1 MFPLSNMQK
10 FEHSSIGTKLFLQIN
25 SSDDFSEKF
34 SEIIAFL
41 DAFDD
46 KYSRFKK
53 DNWLYT
59 LNQSGQNLLDEHTEK
74 MIFFMQKIARETDGY
89 FDPTIGKRLSELGY
103 GNSDFFFSP
112 KKFSHQDLEKI
123 LTISEN
129 IVFIKKWFELE
140 FGGLGKWYLID
151 WIFDFLQKNLPENV
165 DFLINFGG
173 DMACR
178 GTWKIALE
186 SPFVDGEAIGILE
199 FSNSFLACSAG
210 NKRKFWKS
218 HHLINPYSGESARE
232 IAAVFL
238 ETPNMIQNAG
248 MLTDSLATAFSVMD
262 WDFATQ
268 KINNFHK
275 IQGVLVRKSGEFFK
289 TPNSHMQLFS

>member
-1 MFPLSNMQK
+1 M
-10 FEHSSIGTKLFLQIN
+10 
-25 SSDDFSEKF
+25 
-34 SEIIAFL
+34 
-41 DAFDD
+41 
-46 KYSRFKK
+46 
-53 DNWLYT
+53 
-59 LNQSGQNLLDEHTEK
+59 
-74 MIFFMQKIARETDGY
+74 
-89 FDPTIGKRLSELGY
+89 
-103 GNSDFFFSP
+103 
-112 KKFSHQDLEKI
+112 
-123 LTISEN
+123 
-129 IVFIKKWFELE
+129 
-140 FGGLGKWYLID
+140 ID
-151 WIFDFLQKNLPENV
+151 WIFDFLQKNLPENI

-210 NKRKFWKS
+210 NKRKFGKS
-218 HHLINPYSGESARE
+218 HHLINPHSGESARE
-232 IAAVFL
+232 ISAVFL
-238 ETPNMIQNAG
+238 ETPNIIQNAG

-289 TPNSHMQLFS
+289 TPNSHMHLFS